1 MRNHIFV
8 FAIIALSGIFGFTG
22 LSGGKP
28 KVVKEGGILSVS
40 DIQAEP
46 SACKG
51 TITVTGVV
59 ARKSR
64 TDSKIF
70 AIVDT
75 SEAKSCKS
83 TGCAKFYLPVSYE
96 GEIPKEWDEV
106 NITGTIVKGV
116 LVATKL
122 DILRHLT
129 L

>member
-1 MRNHIFV
+1 MRKSIFIFMAITLIGIFV
-8 FAIIALSGIFGFTG
+8 FADPSSGQTKAPNE
-22 LSGGKP
+22 GK
-28 KVVKEGGILSVS
+28 ILRVS
-40 DIQAEP
+40 DIHAAP
-46 SACKG
+46 SAYKG
-51 TITVTGVV
+51 AITVTGVV
-59 ARKSR
+59 ANKSR
-64 TDSKIF
+64 TNSKVF

-75 SEAKSCKS
+75 SEAKTCKS

>member
-1 MRNHIFV
+1 MRKSIFV
-8 FAIIALSGIFGFTG
+8 FVMITLIEIVGFADLS
-22 LSGGKP
+22 SAKP
-28 KVVKEGGILSVS
+28 KALKEGIILSVG
-40 DIQAEP
+40 DIHADP
-46 SACKG
+46 SAYKG
-51 TITVTGVV
+51 MITVTGVV
-59 ARKSR
+59 ANKSR
-64 TDSKIF
+64 TNSKVF

-75 SEAKSCKS
+75 SEAKTCKT
-83 TGCAKFYLPVSYE
+83 TGCSKFYLPVSYE

>member
-1 MRNHIFV
+1 MKKNIFV
-8 FAIIALSGIFGFTG
+8 FVVITLVGIIGFAG
-22 LSGGKP
+22 VSSGKP
-28 KVVKEGGILSVS
+28 KALKEGGTLSVS
-40 DIQAEP
+40 DIHADP
-46 SACKG
+46 SAYKG
-51 TITVTGVV
+51 MITVTGVV
-59 ARKSR
+59 ANKSK
-64 TDSKIF
+64 TNSKVF

-75 SEAKSCKS
+75 SEAKTCKS